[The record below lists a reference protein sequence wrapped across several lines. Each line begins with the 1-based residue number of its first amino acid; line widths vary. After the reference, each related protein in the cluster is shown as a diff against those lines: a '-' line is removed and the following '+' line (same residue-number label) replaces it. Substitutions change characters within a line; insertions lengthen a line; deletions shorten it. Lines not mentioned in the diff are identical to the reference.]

1 MDTDYNKEETK
12 IINDTYLFLLKMIEF
27 NTTMERLI
35 EDALKYEKKNKR
47 SITFIKNEIIN
58 SFIRGR
64 YLSALQLAYMSTGF
78 GFAAMSGAMYYDFV
92 KHKYKTRSNWLKLL
106 KMYKQCRE
114 CEFNSHKR
122 IMEKMKQW

>member
-1 MDTDYNKEETK
+1 MDFSKSETK
-12 IINDTYLFLLKMIEF
+12 IINDTYLFILRMIEF

-35 EDALKYEKKNKR
+35 EDAFKYEKKNKR
-47 SITFIKNEIIN
+47 PITIIKYEIIN
-58 SFIRGR
+58 SFVQGR
-64 YLSALQLAYMSTGF
+64 YSSALKLAYMSTGF

-114 CEFNSHKR
+114 CEYNRHKR
-122 IMEKMKQW
+122 VMENLKW